1 MISDNE
7 YLFAL
12 DIGTRSVKGVLG
24 KVENEKFKV
33 ICEKIIEHEER
44 AMIDGQ
50 IHDINKVAQV
60 VLKIKKYMESK
71 TGIIIK
77 EAAIAAAGRFLKTV
91 LSKSSMELEENKE
104 INNEIIR
111 ALELSAVSL
120 GETTINKDNTGR
132 LYCVGYSVKNYYLNG
147 YIISNLI
154 GHKGENIEVEV
165 IATFLPKSVVESLYS
180 VMNKVDLK
188 VINMTLEPIAA
199 MEAVIPKRLR
209 LLNIALVDI
218 GAGTSDIAISSNA
231 SISAF
236 GMVPKAGDEITEVL
250 AQYLMVDFAMAEE
263 IKKKL
268 NFKEKIIYTDVLGLE
283 NEVDPSDLMKV
294 VSPIIIKIAEEVGNK
309 IIELNNGKSPGAVFL
324 IGGGSYTPTISEVL
338 SKVLNISPKRIAI
351 KTRETVEDCIC
362 EDLSAGS
369 IGVTVLGI
377 ALSALKN
384 IGKDFLNI
392 YLNNNIISLF
402 NTRNNTVKDVLLNG
416 GINPK
421 LLVYK
426 NGNNIRFTLNN
437 NKRIAFGELGKSA
450 EIYVN
455 GKQST
460 LDTLIK
466 NEDDISFISAKDGQD
481 ASPRISEYMVEY
493 DSKMVIYNGENIYL
507 DPHINVNGKEEDI
520 NYVIKQ
526 GDIIEINNITT
537 LNDFF
542 NIYIKDSNLLNRIKV
557 NGNKY
562 TLEYN
567 IREGDHISCEEV
579 VNKEEYHQMNST
591 KNICDNNISEKTI
604 KVTVNDNECILKGKN
619 SYIFIDIFNY
629 IDFDLSSAKGII
641 TLELNG
647 KSASYYDEL
656 KEGDNIKVYW
666 K

>member
-24 KVENEKFKV
+24 KVEGEKFKV
-33 ICEKIIEHEER
+33 VCEKIIEHEER

-60 VLKIKKYMESK
+60 VLKIKDYMESK
-71 TGIIIK
+71 TGLAIK
-77 EAAIAAAGRFLKTV
+77 EAAIAAAGRFLKTI
-91 LSKSSMELEENKE
+91 LCKSSMDIEENKE

-111 ALELSAVSL
+111 ALELSAVAS
-120 GETTINKDNTGR
+120 GEETINRDNAGK

-154 GHKGENIEVEV
+154 GHKGDNIQVEV

-180 VMNKVDLK
+180 VMSKVDLK
-188 VINMTLEPIAA
+188 VINITLEPIAA
-199 MEAVIPKRLR
+199 MEAVIPNRLR
-209 LLNIALVDI
+209 LLNLALVDI

-250 AQYLMVDFAMAEE
+250 AQHLMVDFAAAED

-268 NFKEKIIYTDVLGLE
+268 NSNETITYTDVLGLE
-283 NEVDPSDLMKV
+283 NDAEPKELMKV
-294 VSPIIIKIAEEVGNK
+294 IYPVITKIAEEVGNK
-309 IIELNNGKSPGAVFL
+309 IIELNNGKAPGAVFL
-324 IGGGSYTPTISEVL
+324 IGGGAYTPTISEVL
-338 SKVLNISPKRIAI
+338 SKVLNIPLQRIAI
-351 KTRETVEDCIC
+351 KTRESVDECIC
-362 EDLSAGS
+362 QDLSTGS

-392 YLNNNIISLF
+392 NLNNNIISLF

-426 NGNNIRFTLNN
+426 NGNNIRFTLNG
-437 NKRIAFGELGKSA
+437 NKRIAFGTLGKSA

-455 GKQST
+455 GKEAT

-466 NEDDISFISAKDGQD
+466 NEDKISFIPAKDGEE
-481 ASPRISEYMVEY
+481 PCEKISEYMSEY
-493 DSKMVIYNGENIYL
+493 DCKMINYNGDNIYL
-507 DPHINVNGKEEDI
+507 DPYILVNGKEEKLD
-520 NYVIKQ
+520 YVIRQ
-526 GDIIEINNITT
+526 GDIIEVKNINT
-537 LNDFF
+537 LEDFF
-542 NIYIKDSNLLNRIKV
+542 NIYIKDSNLLDNIKV
-557 NGNKY
+557 NGKKS

-567 IREGDHISCEEV
+567 IIEGDCIVCSQKEQQV
-579 VNKEEYHQMNST
+579 IYSNGDAKDNKGEYNKKS
-591 KNICDNNISEKTI
+591 DTI
-604 KVTVNDNECILKGKN
+604 KVIVNDKECLLKGKN
-619 SYIFIDIFNY
+619 SYVFVDIFNY
-629 IDFDLSSAKGII
+629 IDFDLSIAKGVI
-641 TLELNG
+641 TLEIND
-647 KSASYYDEL
+647 KTANYYDTL
-656 KEGDNIKVYW
+656 KEGDRIKVYW
-666 K
+666 Q